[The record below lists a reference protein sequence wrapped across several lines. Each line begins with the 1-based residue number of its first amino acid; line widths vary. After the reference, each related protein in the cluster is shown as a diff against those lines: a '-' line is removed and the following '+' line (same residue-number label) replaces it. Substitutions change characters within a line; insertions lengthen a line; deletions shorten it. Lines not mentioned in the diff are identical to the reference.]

1 MAAMLPP
8 PVARIVI
15 LVLRILITITL
26 FASFIIV
33 VTNSQDYYDL
43 GLHQRRT
50 WHFTDEIGLQYMAAT
65 LGLGIVFSIYGTA
78 VMALRIKRGN
88 DEGNLL
94 IDFYGQKVLSNLLV
108 TATVAAFLTIQKFYK
123 EREDNL
129 KIFPQSDLGTFEYY
143 WGRYRTSSGLV
154 ILAFFFSFALSV
166 LSTHRLA
173 SRIE

>member
-50 WHFTDEIGLQYMAAT
+50 WHFTDEIGLQY
-65 LGLGIVFSIYGTA
+65 VR
-78 VMALRIKRGN
+78 VC
-88 DEGNLL
+88 
-94 IDFYGQKVLSNLLV
+94 VC
-108 TATVAAFLTIQKFYK
+108 
-123 EREDNL
+123 
-129 KIFPQSDLGTFEYY
+129 
-143 WGRYRTSSGLV
+143 
-154 ILAFFFSFALSV
+154 
-166 LSTHRLA
+166 
-173 SRIE
+173 